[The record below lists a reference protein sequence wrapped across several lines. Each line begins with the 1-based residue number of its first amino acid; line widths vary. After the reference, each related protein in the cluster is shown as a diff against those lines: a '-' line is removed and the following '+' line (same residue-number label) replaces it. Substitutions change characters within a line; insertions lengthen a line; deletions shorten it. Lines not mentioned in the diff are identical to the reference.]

1 VNSRNKY
8 DDTDKKFAGIIRDDS
23 LLSSAEFA
31 KNIVSSDVE
40 KIWLI
45 QKNVEFYRRIKH
57 IVR

>member
-1 VNSRNKY
+1 MNSRNKY

-23 LLSSAEFA
+23 LLSPAEFA